1 MRNLSGN
8 PSVYDKTLGKEDLTM
23 AVPMT
28 KIRSVIAATVAI
40 ALILGLAVVVVGA
53 LNIPVPILSDLADKI
68 GL

>member
-1 MRNLSGN
+1 
-8 PSVYDKTLGKEDLTM
+8 M

-28 KIRSVIAATVAI
+28 KIRSAIAATVAI